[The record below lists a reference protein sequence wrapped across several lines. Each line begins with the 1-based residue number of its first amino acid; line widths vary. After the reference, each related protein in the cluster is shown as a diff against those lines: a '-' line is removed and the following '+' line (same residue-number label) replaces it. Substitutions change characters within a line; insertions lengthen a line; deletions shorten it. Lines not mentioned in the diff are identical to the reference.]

1 MNKLADDLTN
11 PKSMKEMWQTIKS
24 LKSYKQIKPTSRQF
38 SDSDHIAFLH
48 QISSAAD
55 TAECIQMDF
64 PSFDIQTINR
74 MYFSAYELT
83 KFLKTRNPNSAKG
96 PDNISYS
103 MLLSLPPDEVQNL
116 ESMVNEIL
124 NDGTVPDSS
133 RRIKVVPVPKKNTD
147 SSIMT
152 NNRPICLLSVWRSCF
167 LPSGIAENSSE

>member
-74 MYFSAYELT
+74 MYFSAYNLT
-83 KFLKTRNPNSAKG
+83 NTTNNILKRNTVK
-96 PDNISYS
+96 I
-103 MLLSLPPDEVQNL
+103 
-116 ESMVNEIL
+116 NEKNKYI
-124 NDGTVPDSS
+124 
-133 RRIKVVPVPKKNTD
+133 PKKYWDET
-147 SSIMT
+147 
-152 NNRPICLLSVWRSCF
+152 
-167 LPSGIAENSSE
+167 